1 MKSIFF
7 AFGLFLGII
16 LTMHLA
22 MNGKVGAAIGNPRVA
37 NALFW
42 SIGAFTAILIGASG
56 WQSGALS
63 ALKQINPILL
73 TAGAIGACLVFC
85 IAWMLPQIGA
95 RGMFVTLIAGQILGG
110 MVFSHFG
117 WLGSPVQRISL
128 LNGLG
133 ALVLLGGA
141 LLATYVPS

>member
-16 LTMHLA
+16 LTLHLA

-95 RGMFVTLIAGQILGG
+95 RGMFVTLIAGQIFGG
-110 MVFSHFG
+110 MIFSHFG
-117 WLGSPVQRISL
+117 WLGSPVQRISV
-128 LNGLG
+128 LNGIG